1 MRVWVYLP
9 LLLSM
14 LVPVAAA
21 RMARLLRPTAAVRI
35 ATTGVTVAA
44 LACTCS
50 LTLLSLTLFDD
61 LPPLSA
67 FDDRPELGLPE
78 PVPDWLG
85 LIAVS
90 LLVTG
95 LIRLVR
101 ELVRRRRV
109 VHELQAIGSPYAGLA
124 VADLPEPFA
133 AAIPGRPGHVLVTSG
148 MLRLLTSAERQ
159 VLLAHEQ
166 SHLERRHHRVVAIA
180 ACSAAM
186 NPLLSKLSTLVTYL
200 VERAA
205 DEDAAAKVGDRTV
218 VARAVAKASLAGPGG
233 PAPAL
238 GLHGSNAVERVT
250 AIAAPQAPNRWRAT
264 TGVVGLSVVQ
274 LLVCAVAIEKFT
286 TLAGTWL
293 GQLVDAGR

>member
-1 MRVWVYLP
+1 MHVQP
-9 LLLSM
+9 D
-14 LVPVAAA
+14 
-21 RMARLLRPTAAVRI
+21 AAV
-35 ATTGVTVAA
+35 VE
-44 LACTCS
+44 
-50 LTLLSLTLFDD
+50 LFDD

-85 LIAVS
+85 LIAAA
-90 LLVTG
+90 LLMAG

-101 ELVRRRRV
+101 ELVRRHRV

-148 MLRLLTSAERQ
+148 MLELLTGDERQ

-166 SHLERRHHRVVAIA
+166 SHLERHHHQLVAIA
-180 ACSAAM
+180 AYSAAM
-186 NPLLSKLSTLVTYL
+186 NPLLSRLTTLVTYL

-205 DEDAAAKVGDRTV
+205 DEDAATEVGDRKV
-218 VARAVAKASLAGPGG
+218 VARAVAKASLAGSGG

-238 GLHGSNAVERVT
+238 GLHGSNTVKRVAAIT
-250 AIAAPQAPNRWRAT
+250 APPSANHWRGT
-264 TGVVGLSVVQ
+264 TALVALTVVQ
-274 LLVCAVAIEKFT
+274 VMVCAVAIAKFT
-286 TLAGTWL
+286 TLADAWL
-293 GQLVDAGR
+293 GMLPN